1 MQDILKIVSLIL
13 GISAMTCGA
22 YKDIKERRYPK
33 PFFFTSVVAG
43 LCYAW
48 FSGFFIQALIAF
60 VAFTFLGVWSS
71 DKKLMANGD
80 LWCLSTLFLYI
91 NVVKPKQCILLIAFI
106 FLWTFIVG
114 TYYHRN
120 VLSDL
125 KNGLT
130 KVIAL
135 IGYKIY
141 FTIDVNQ
148 AKKKESIPVTVILVG
163 ALITTL
169 ISIGVIGW

>member
-1 MQDILKIVSLIL
+1 
-13 GISAMTCGA
+13 
-22 YKDIKERRYPK
+22 
-33 PFFFTSVVAG
+33 
-43 LCYAW
+43 
-48 FSGFFIQALIAF
+48 
-60 VAFTFLGVWSS
+60 
-71 DKKLMANGD
+71 MANGD

-91 NVVKPKQCILLIAFI
+91 NVVKPNQCLLLIVFI
-106 FLWTFIVG
+106 FLWTFVVG

-120 VLSDL
+120 VLLDL

-135 IGYKIY
+135 IGYKVY

-163 ALITTL
+163 ALLTTVIL
-169 ISIGVIGW
+169 IGVIEW